1 MKHQLL
7 LLFLSL
13 TYVCFGQMYIEEENA
28 INFKDIIE
36 IKGLMYFKADTTM
49 VTGRVV
55 RYNKKNKAKRYVD
68 VVEGKPK
75 TPYWINIQAD
85 ITDMEDSELG
95 TLLLGATWIT
105 GLAMA
110 VTGNDINI
118 PVNDFNNANGRNFG
132 PEAEE
137 KYKSK
142 IKLENEKRMIS
153 NNIDS
158 NSKPDIIEAQKLQFI
173 EVKKSQVIEVPKDG
187 LYEEYFEN
195 KILRQTGNYVEG
207 KKQGPWKEWYE
218 NGQLMR
224 SVVYLNGKKEGLLE
238 TYHPNG
244 QLQGKVNYLD
254 GKEEGRMMVYN
265 DKGEITLVGFF
276 KEGIQAGEWFYYED
290 GKLILTENYD

>member
-7 LLFLSL
+7 LLFHVLSC
-13 TYVCFGQMYIEEENA
+13 VCFGQIYIEEENA

-68 VVEGKPK
+68 VVEGKPQHQNWLAIPEENDYMQMPK
-75 TPYWINIQAD
+75 KKDQIIDLRKSTIQDFFMQQDRHDYQSLWKMTENNKRISDNIESSSTQD
-85 ITDMEDSELG
+85 IVDE
-95 TLLLGATWIT
+95 
-105 GLAMA
+105 
-110 VTGNDINI
+110 
-118 PVNDFNNANGRNFG
+118 F
-132 PEAEE
+132 
-137 KYKSK
+137 
-142 IKLENEKRMIS
+142 
-153 NNIDS
+153 
-158 NSKPDIIEAQKLQFI
+158 KPP
-173 EVKKSQVIEVPKDG
+173 VIEVPKDG
-187 LYEEYFEN
+187 LYEEHYDHS
-195 KILRQTGNYVEG
+195 ILRQSGNYVDG
-207 KKQGPWKEWYE
+207 KKQGLWKEWYE

-244 QLQGKVNYLD
+244 QLQGRVNYLD